1 MSGTDTNYCGS
12 MILACSKSPF
22 FSISLIYMCCVKF
35 LYLLFTCAVL
45 SFYISNLH
53 VLC

>member
-1 MSGTDTNYCGS
+1 MSGTDTNYCSS

-22 FSISLIYMCCVKF
+22 FSISLIYMCCGKF
-35 LYLLFTCAVL
+35 LSVV